1 MAIGRQALLKW
12 RRHCILML
20 EKRQA
25 AFYTDR
31 FSSGALVPTA
41 RVFDDGLVADLHATS
56 DVPGSGWHATD
67 AAGMRECASGRS
79 ARSGQSAARTSR

>member
-1 MAIGRQALLKW
+1 
-12 RRHCILML
+12 ML

-25 AFYTDR
+25 AFYIVR

-56 DVPGSGWHATD
+56 ER
-67 AAGMRECASGRS
+67 AG
-79 ARSGQSAARTSR
+79 